1 MKKKTFFF
9 LSKSKCSISFL
20 FLAFCF
26 GGGGNMEFIYIV
38 KQFVEKEKEI
48 AILLD

>member
-1 MKKKTFFF
+1 M
-9 LSKSKCSISFL
+9 
-20 FLAFCF
+20 AFCF

-48 AILLD
+48 QNKEDITEINSDVKRHDQKFTEK